1 MSPVLTN
8 GWQFNRLSEMIGS
21 LLYLTLSFPM
31 PLNFVNKQF
40 PSATILIAVRWYVAY
55 KLSYRDIEEL
65 LAERG
70 IRVDH
75 ATIHRWVLEYAP
87 QLEAAFRNGKKR
99 AVSGSWRMDETYI
112 KVKARW
118 FYLYRAVDKFGDT
131 IDFMLTEKR
140 DEAASRRFFNKAIGL
155 HGLPDKVVI
164 DKSGSNAAALD
175 TLNWQIWFAGIIG
188 GFIEVL
194 QVKYLNNIVEQSHR
208 AVKWKMRTALGFKS
222 IEGAEASI
230 AGVELWQ
237 MLRNGQ
243 MKNAGDM
250 PIWEQ
255 FYSLAS

>member
-1 MSPVLTN
+1 MSPTN
-8 GWQFNRLSEMIGS
+8 
-21 LLYLTLSFPM
+21 SFLP
-31 PLNFVNKQF
+31 
-40 PSATILIAVRWYVAY
+40 AIRWYVAY

-70 IRVDH
+70 VRVDH

-99 AVSGSWRMDETYI
+99 AV
-112 KVKARW
+112 
-118 FYLYRAVDKFGDT
+118 DKFGDT

-140 DEAASRRFFNKAIGL
+140 DEAAARRFFNKAIGQ

-222 IEGAEASI
+222 IEGAE
-230 AGVELWQ
+230 VL
-237 MLRNGQ
+237 
-243 MKNAGDM
+243 
-250 PIWEQ
+250 
-255 FYSLAS
+255 Y

>member
-1 MSPVLTN
+1 
-8 GWQFNRLSEMIGS
+8 
-21 LLYLTLSFPM
+21 M